1 MSRIHKLPD
10 NLVNRISAGEVV
22 ERPASALKEIMENSI
37 DAQSSKIIVEL
48 EHGGIKQIK
57 ITDNGNGIHPDDLP
71 LALDRHATSK
81 LSTEEDLYTVMTLGF
96 RGEGL
101 ASISS
106 VSRFNLISKNVD
118 SKMAYKIS
126 SNFGEISDVIPAA
139 LNNGTMIEVNELYH
153 NIPARKKFLKSE
165 TTEYSHCKSIFER
178 LVLSNPSIACE
189 LQHNNKIIY
198 QLPEQDLL
206 QRAAMLFGDDYA
218 KHYFTLLE
226 TQTDGLS
233 ISGYVYHPSYINK
246 SKNVQYV
253 YVNGRYVKDRVISNA
268 IKQGFSGVL
277 HHEHSPEYILFIEID
292 PNEVDVNV
300 HPTKTEV
307 RFKDGGSIHSFISR
321 SLRKVLAGNIQS
333 NNSIADIDKYD
344 INTSKYNISKEFTL
358 SEPQFPS
365 NPVNHSNNHLNN
377 PPSPEQVRAWLPDHF
392 AQNKPLNPPYASK
405 YNTLI
410 QDNPELFTDSVV
422 DKTNNTTMPLLGFAI
437 AQLHGIYILSQT
449 REGLIVVDMHAA
461 HERVILE
468 KLTKQRNNSTIEA
481 QQLLIPLQ
489 LNVSELLLE
498 TAITYKNELYEM
510 GFSYEIDGNK
520 LSIITIPMLLD
531 LNKTE
536 KLVLDVLNELTKYG
550 NTNALQEHQEEL
562 LSTMA
567 CHCAVRANR
576 QLNLPEMNALLREI
590 EITDRAG
597 YCNHGRPT
605 WFRLSMHDLDN
616 MFMRGK

>member
-1 MSRIHKLPD
+1 M
-10 NLVNRISAGEVV
+10 
-22 ERPASALKEIMENSI
+22 
-37 DAQSSKIIVEL
+37 
-48 EHGGIKQIK
+48 
-57 ITDNGNGIHPDDLP
+57 
-71 LALDRHATSK
+71 
-81 LSTEEDLYTVMTLGF
+81 
-96 RGEGL
+96 
-101 ASISS
+101 
-106 VSRFNLISKNVD
+106 
-118 SKMAYKIS
+118 
-126 SNFGEISDVIPAA
+126 
-139 LNNGTMIEVNELYH
+139 
-153 NIPARKKFLKSE
+153 
-165 TTEYSHCKSIFER
+165 
-178 LVLSNPSIACE
+178 
-189 LQHNNKIIY
+189 
-198 QLPEQDLL
+198 
-206 QRAAMLFGDDYA
+206 
-218 KHYFTLLE
+218 
-226 TQTDGLS
+226 
-233 ISGYVYHPSYINK
+233 
-246 SKNVQYV
+246 
-253 YVNGRYVKDRVISNA
+253 
-268 IKQGFSGVL
+268 

-292 PNEVDVNV
+292 PSEVDVNV
-300 HPTKTEV
+300 HPTKSEV
-307 RFKDGGSIHSFISR
+307 RFKDSGSIHGFISR

-333 NNSIADIDKYD
+333 NNSITDIS
-344 INTSKYNISKEFTL
+344 NEFIASNVSIEPITNNDL
-358 SEPQFPS
+358 SSQRS
-365 NPVNHSNNHLNN
+365 NPPINHLKSNFTQYQSN
-377 PPSPEQVRAWLPDHF
+377 YPSSKLVKAWLPDDL
-392 AQNKPLNPPYASK
+392 AQNKLHSAHSVNSHIEKA
-405 YNTLI
+405 
-410 QDNPELFTDSVV
+410 QELFVENTSVANNS
-422 DKTNNTTMPLLGFAI
+422 TNMNMPLLGFAI
-437 AQLHGIYILSQT
+437 AQLHGVYILSQT
-449 REGLIVVDMHAA
+449 KEGLIVVDMHAA